1 MSKFIGETIN
11 KEVIKQIE
19 IRQKVKGRDPEYV
32 RNYLNYQASNNAWV
46 RVVSGVNVNGTSDD
60 AKNFVLSG
68 GALKWNGKKFVKNN
82 KFNSTQAGDNSRYGF
97 NDSYGVRPEPG
108 LTSFSVK
115 HRGRFGTIREANIGF
130 VLWKREDLIRAEN
143 IFFRPGFTVIVEWG
157 NAGYITNSNDF
168 TDTPNI
174 TGTEKF
180 FEGTSE
186 DITSILKALSDNIG
200 SDNIDEEIGSDYN
213 YDAFLGFISNFS
225 WSLRPDGGYDCTIT
239 ALTKGSILESLKIVT
254 GPNNAT
260 GAIFSQIP
268 EKFFSKKKVETPDE
282 ESDTEEDEP
291 GFFERFVEG
300 AGKRLDDTVKGIKN
314 RFTPADTDLELNQRL
329 SLLHFFCLKVEEID
343 ISKLDDGYIGYENFE
358 NETFNNSKGNLQKLV
373 GGRTVNIRELN
384 PIVGFLKEK
393 EGEELP
399 EKDFRVFGFNGRT
412 SGEGSTAFR
421 YISLKTFLALVNISF
436 LNGSKDTNLPSFS
449 IKEEDYRNYATF
461 ENHFSFDPSLVVL
474 AKYPTQPQLTVS
486 DETLRNIYKGFYT
499 GAKTQ
504 KSKSFVKILQGDVS
518 DNIVTSVKEEQ
529 ESNLLNIFISTKLI
543 KQSLDSVFTSDN
555 IEGADLLTFIR
566 SVLNT
571 INQTLGNIN
580 ELDVHF
586 QDMPGGILTIV
597 DRKEVNRALKSVEV
611 VKLPVTG
618 PFSTVSSISL
628 QSKISNELSSMI
640 SISSTGGADNNTNS
654 NAGLVAYNEGKRD
667 RFKKDYEVDPNSGEP
682 KTEPAEESQADKNK
696 KREKFFLNVFQAYTV
711 FNNTQTDLRLV
722 SGVFKEKLFTRF
734 KTEAYSRTK
743 QAYFGELKK
752 EKTSPQDIIPFE
764 IAIKLDGI
772 SGLKIGQ
779 VFKLQDSE
787 GILPENYKD
796 NTAIIITG
804 LDSTI
809 ENGKWYTN
817 VRGQTFMLPSTRASL
832 NTPVQEENKELKLG
846 EY

>member
-11 KEVIKQIE
+11 KDVIKQIE

-82 KFNSTQAGDNSRYGF
+82 KFNPTQAGDNSRYGF

-108 LTSFSVK
+108 LTSFSIK

-239 ALTKGSILESLKIVT
+239 ALTQGSILESLKIVT

-291 GFFERFVEG
+291 GFFEGLIEG
-300 AGKRLDDTVKGIKN
+300 GKKFLDDSVKGLKN
-314 RFTPADTDLELNQRL
+314 RLTPADTDLELNQRL

-358 NETFNNSKGNLQKLV
+358 NETFNNSKGNVKEV
-373 GGRTVNIRELN
+373 ANGRLFYVKESN
-384 PIVGFLKEK
+384 PIAGYLEE
-393 EGEELP
+393 EGLS
-399 EKDFRVFGFNGRT
+399 KDDFKVFGFNARS
-412 SGEGSTAFR
+412 SGEGRTAFR

-449 IKEEDYRNYATF
+449 IKEQDYRNYATF
-461 ENHFSFDPSLVVL
+461 DNHFSFDPSLVVL
-474 AKYPTQPQLTVS
+474 PKVPKQPELNVS
-486 DETLRNIYKGFYT
+486 KKTLKTITDRKGTTLNNIEEDGSECY
-499 GAKTQ
+499 
-504 KSKSFVKILQGDVS
+504 VRVLQGNTS
-518 DNIVTSVKEEQ
+518 DQIVTYGDSK
-529 ESNLLNIFISTKLI
+529 NILNIFISTKLI

-566 SVLNT
+566 SVLNI

-597 DRKEVNRALKSVEV
+597 DRKEVNRALKSEEV

-667 RFKKDYEVDPNSGEP
+667 RFKKDYGEDPNQEDNNSTP
-682 KTEPAEESQADKNK
+682 SEETQADKNK
-696 KREKFFLNVFQAYTV
+696 KREKFFLNVFQAYAV
-711 FNNTQTDLRLV
+711 FNNNGKAEFQLT
-722 SGVFKEKLFTRF
+722 SGPTFKQKLFTKF
-734 KTEAYSRTK
+734 KTEAYSRTR

-796 NTAIIITG
+796 TTAIIITG

-817 VRGQTFMLPSTRASL
+817 VRGQTFMLGKTIE
-832 NTPVQEENKELKLG
+832 TQEVNVDG
-846 EY
+846 AY

>member
-1 MSKFIGETIN
+1 MSKFIGETIDE
-11 KEVIKQIE
+11 EVKNQI
-19 IRQKVKGRDPEYV
+19 ITRQNVKGRAPDYV
-32 RNYLNYQASNNAWV
+32 KNYLMYQASNNAWV
-46 RVVSGVNVNGTSDD
+46 RVISGVNVNNKPDD

-68 GALKWNGKKFVKNN
+68 GALKWDSANEKFVKNN
-82 KFNSTQAGDNSRYGF
+82 KFNSTQAENNSRYGF

-108 LTSFSVK
+108 LTSFSIK

-143 IFFRPGFTVIVEWG
+143 IFFRPGFSVIVEWG
-157 NAGYITNSNDF
+157 NAGYVDNGNEF
-168 TDTPNI
+168 EDTPNI
-174 TGTEKF
+174 GNPKTF
-180 FEGTSE
+180 FEATE
-186 DITSILKALSDNIG
+186 NTTKLLELLSSNIK
-200 SDNIDEEIGSDYN
+200 NSDYN

-239 ALTKGSILESLKIVT
+239 ALTQGSILESLKIVT

-268 EKFFSKKKVETPDE
+268 EKFFSKKNVETSDE
-282 ESDTEEDEP
+282 ESDTEDNEP
-291 GFFERFVEG
+291 GFFGGIIEG
-300 AGKRLDDTVKGIKN
+300 VGKKLDDTVKEIKN

-343 ISKLDDGYIGYENFE
+343 ISKLDDGYISYENFE
-358 NETFNNSKGNLQKLV
+358 NETFNNSKGNLQKV
-373 GGRTVNIRELN
+373 VNGRPVNVREPN
-384 PIVGFLKEK
+384 PIVGFLEDEK
-393 EGEELP
+393 FP

-412 SGEGSTAFR
+412 TGEGSTAFR

-449 IKEEDYRNYATF
+449 IKEEDYKNYATF
-461 ENHFSFDPSLVVL
+461 DNHFSFDPSLVVL
-474 AKYPTQPQLTVS
+474 PKVPKQNELNVS
-486 DETLRNIYKGFYT
+486 KKTLKTITDRKGTTSNEVTRTTKDDDASACY
-499 GAKTQ
+499 
-504 KSKSFVKILQGDVS
+504 VRVLQGNVS
-518 DNIVTSVKEEQ
+518 DNILKNTPVEQ
-529 ESNLLNIFISTKLI
+529 KTNILNIFISTKLI
-543 KQSLDSVFTSDN
+543 KQALDSVFTSDN

-566 SVLNT
+566 SVLNI

-597 DRKEVNRALKSVEV
+597 DRKEVNRSLKAEEV
-611 VKLPVTG
+611 VTLPVTG

-654 NAGLVAYNEGKRD
+654 NAGLVAYNEGKQD
-667 RFKKDYEVDPNSGEP
+667 RFKKDYGTDPDPGET
-682 KTEPAEESQADKNK
+682 KTEPSEETEADKNK

-722 SGVFKEKLFTRF
+722 NGVFKEKLFTKF
-734 KTEAYSRTK
+734 KTEAYSRTR

-796 NTAIIITG
+796 TTAIIITG

-817 VRGQTFMLPSTRASL
+817 VRGQTFMLGKTVDTQKV
-832 NTPVQEENKELKLG
+832 NIKG

>member
-1 MSKFIGETIN
+1 M
-11 KEVIKQIE
+11 
-19 IRQKVKGRDPEYV
+19 
-32 RNYLNYQASNNAWV
+32 
-46 RVVSGVNVNGTSDD
+46 
-60 AKNFVLSG
+60 
-68 GALKWNGKKFVKNN
+68 
-82 KFNSTQAGDNSRYGF
+82 
-97 NDSYGVRPEPG
+97 
-108 LTSFSVK
+108 
-115 HRGRFGTIREANIGF
+115 
-130 VLWKREDLIRAEN
+130 
-143 IFFRPGFTVIVEWG
+143 FFRPGFSVVVEWG
-157 NAGYITNSNDF
+157 NAGYIDNGNEF
-168 TDTPNI
+168 VDTPNVEDPE
-174 TGTEKF
+174 TLFTTTENTTK
-180 FEGTSE
+180 
-186 DITSILKALSDNIG
+186 ILELLSSNI
-200 SDNIDEEIGSDYN
+200 EKSDYN

-239 ALTKGSILESLKIVT
+239 ALTQGSILESLKIVT
-254 GPNNAT
+254 GENKAT
-260 GAIFSQIP
+260 GGIFSQVE

-291 GFFERFVEG
+291 GFFEGLIEG

-343 ISKLDDGYIGYENFE
+343 IAKLDNGYIDYNNFK
-358 NETFNNSKGNLQKLV
+358 NETFNEKKGKSKTLQS
-373 GGRTVNIRELN
+373 GRWVIEKDNN

-412 SGEGSTAFR
+412 TGDGSTAFR

-449 IKEEDYRNYATF
+449 IKEEDYKNYATF
-461 ENHFSFDPSLVVL
+461 DNHFSFDPSLVLLPKVP
-474 AKYPTQPQLTVS
+474 KQPELNVS
-486 DETLRNIYKGFYT
+486 KKTLKTITDRKGTTLNNIEEDGSACY
-499 GAKTQ
+499 
-504 KSKSFVKILQGDVS
+504 VRVLQGNTS
-518 DNIVTSVKEEQ
+518 DQIEKYGDSKNI
-529 ESNLLNIFISTKLI
+529 LNIFISTKLI

-597 DRKEVNRALKSVEV
+597 DRKEVNRALKSEEV
-611 VKLPVTG
+611 VELPVTG
-618 PFSTVSSISL
+618 PFSIVSSISL

-667 RFKKDYEVDPNSGEP
+667 RFKKDYEVDPNSEET
-682 KTEPAEESQADKNK
+682 KTKPSEETEADKNK
-696 KREKFFLNVFQAYTV
+696 KREKFFLNVFQAYAV
-711 FNNTQTDLRLV
+711 FNNTQIDFRLTK
-722 SGVFKEKLFTRF
+722 GVFKEKLFTRF
-734 KTEAYSRTK
+734 KTEAYSRTR

-796 NTAIIITG
+796 TTAIIITG
-804 LDSTI
+804 LDSTV

-817 VRGQTFMLPSTRASL
+817 VRGQTFMLPLTRASL
-832 NTPVQEENKELKLG
+832 ATPVQEENKKPKLG